1 MSPSATNGGSKGPF
15 EGIIVID
22 LSHVLAGPFCTML
35 LSDLGARVI
44 KVERPGSGDD
54 SRAFGPFLDDKSLY
68 FGFINRGKQSI
79 ALNLKHED
87 DRTLFESMV
96 RKADV
101 LVENFRPG
109 TMEHL
114 GYTWKAL
121 SAMNP
126 RLVYASASGYGQTG
140 PKRAE
145 PAYDT
150 VIQGMAGLMSL
161 TGFANGPATKAG
173 TSIADITTGIYTFGA
188 IVSALYAR
196 EKSGHGARVDIA
208 MFDAVLSIL
217 EHGLMH
223 YAATGKVPERLG
235 NRHPTIT
242 PFDTFAAADKAFV
255 ICAGDNALFAALC
268 TSLGRAELA
277 TDARFSDNDRR
288 TENAVALRAELETV
302 LKTQPAGH
310 WLPILDKAGIPCG
323 SINDVASAVADPQVA
338 ARNMMITA
346 GGVRMP
352 GNPIKISGYDDPAER
367 AAAPAL
373 DASGT
378 AIRAEFASARS
389 TK

>member
-15 EGIIVID
+15 EGIIVLD

-79 ALNLKHED
+79 ALNLKHDD
-87 DRTLFESMV
+87 DRSLFEAMV

-114 GYTWKAL
+114 GYTWEAL

-140 PKRAE
+140 PKRTE

-150 VIQGMAGLMSL
+150 VIQGMSGLMSL
-161 TGFANGPATKAG
+161 TGFADGPATKAG

-196 EKSGHGARVDIA
+196 EKSGRGARVE
-208 MFDAVLSIL
+208 S
-217 EHGLMH
+217 
-223 YAATGKVPERLG
+223 PCS
-235 NRHPTIT
+235 T
-242 PFDTFAAADKAFV
+242 P
-255 ICAGDNALFAALC
+255 CSPSWSMG
-268 TSLGRAELA
+268 
-277 TDARFSDNDRR
+277 
-288 TENAVALRAELETV
+288 
-302 LKTQPAGH
+302 
-310 WLPILDKAGIPCG
+310 
-323 SINDVASAVADPQVA
+323 
-338 ARNMMITA
+338 
-346 GGVRMP
+346 
-352 GNPIKISGYDDPAER
+352 
-367 AAAPAL
+367 
-373 DASGT
+373 
-378 AIRAEFASARS
+378 
-389 TK
+389 